1 MTSIAIILGFVAIH
15 IASGTGP
22 LLGASAWLAAT
33 LTLGP
38 IALLWAVASWRLT
51 RLLAKL
57 DQSGEWRY
65 GIAAEQWV
73 GLARSGTISSFIA
86 GVLIFGWLDVVRGL
100 IGNTIL
106 LDELLAISP
115 LVVGLLALAWS
126 GAGLQRRI
134 REAVI
139 VRSLDQGDPVAPI
152 PSRMGW
158 VRIAARTQVLVSLVP
173 LSIIIAWSEV
183 ADRLLASAPSWV
195 IESIDADRAHTM
207 VVLAG
212 VLVIFAIAPLLL
224 AVVLDTK
231 PLGPGPILDRVRA
244 IGRRQRVSLGR
255 ILVWRT
261 QGMIPNAAAAGLLPG
276 LRFVLFSDALLDML
290 DEDQIEAVAA
300 HEVAHLKRRH
310 VLWLGVGMM
319 SLLTIGS
326 LLGVLVVWLLDASGG
341 VAGEFTSLLVGL
353 PVALALFGVVSRRFE
368 WQADAFAVRH
378 LSESRGSDK
387 ITPEAA
393 DAMAGALLRISK
405 ITATPEQKWSWRH
418 GSIALRVSKV
428 RMLVGRPVNNLP
440 ADSAARTVKTLLTF
454 AAMGTLGFLVLG
466 WGG

>member
-1 MTSIAIILGFVAIH
+1 MSSIAIILGFVAIH

-22 LLGASAWLAAT
+22 LLGASAWLAST
-33 LTLGP
+33 LTIGP
-38 IALLWAVASWRLT
+38 IVALWALATWRLSG
-51 RLLAKL
+51 LLRNL
-57 DQSGEWRY
+57 DRSGEWRH

-73 GLARSGTISSFIA
+73 GLARAGTISSFGA
-86 GVLIFGWLDVVRGL
+86 GVLVFGWLDVVRGL
-100 IGNTIL
+100 TGDTIL

-115 LVVGLLALAWS
+115 LVLGLLALAWS

-139 VRSLDQGDPVAPI
+139 VRSLDQGDPVAPL

-183 ADRLLASAPSWV
+183 AERLLARSPSWA
-195 IESIDADRAHTM
+195 IESIDADRAHTGA
-207 VVLAG
+207 VLVG

-231 PLGPGPILDRVRA
+231 PLGPGPVLERVRA
-244 IGRRQRVSLGR
+244 IGKLQRVSLGR
-255 ILVWRT
+255 VLVWRT
-261 QGMIPNAAAAGLLPG
+261 QGMIPNAAAAGLFPG

-319 SLLTIGS
+319 SLLTVGS
-326 LLGVLVVWLLDASGG
+326 LLGLLVVWLIDASGG
-341 VAGEFTSLLVGL
+341 GAGEFTSLLVGL
-353 PVALALFGVVSRRFE
+353 PVALALFGIVSRRFE

-378 LSESRGSDK
+378 LSESRGSDT
-387 ITPEAA
+387 ITSEAA
-393 DAMAGALLRISK
+393 EAMAGALLRISK
-405 ITATPEQKWSWRH
+405 VTATPEHKRSWRH
-418 GSIALRVSKV
+418 GSIALRVAKV
-428 RMLVGRPVNNLP
+428 RSLVGRPINRLP
-440 ADSAARTVKTLLTF
+440 ADSAARTVKTLIAF
-454 AAMGTLGFLVLG
+454 AAIGTLGFLVIG
-466 WGG
+466 